1 MTISLENLQKDVR
14 LQKESDKQMSNVW
27 LLVYLLPIG
36 VGIIFSVYFLV
47 SFIDIVDTIYPAS
60 SSINFSNDR
69 FGTQIMNAWITIGL
83 TGVVNFAVG
92 IVLTYKLVN
101 RRHTHFKRQKFLSE
115 DLIASIK
122 SIGKMK
128 DINVETSLSS
138 IERTLREANTEET
151 EKSGI
156 LWAILTA
163 FIPFVQLY
171 VYYFLMNDFYS
182 HEQKEDGLWEEISMA
197 LNKLSINFS
206 VLQRIEY
213 IPNRSFVLYLILT
226 IITGGLFVVYW
237 LYILLT
243 DPNEHFKYHIQA
255 ENQLI
260 STLEPVL
267 TQNSSKIESC

>member
-1 MTISLENLQKDVR
+1 
-14 LQKESDKQMSNVW
+14 MSNGW

-36 VGIIFSVYFLV
+36 VGVIFSVYFLV
-47 SFIDIVDTIYPAS
+47 SFIDIVDSIYPAS
-60 SSINFSNDR
+60 SSINFSYDG
-69 FGTQIMNAWITIGL
+69 FDVQIMNAWITIGL
-83 TGVVNFAVG
+83 TGVVNFTVG

-101 RRHTHFKRQKFLSE
+101 RRHTHFKKQKFLSE

-122 SIGKMK
+122 SMGKMK
-128 DINVETSLSS
+128 DIDVETSLAS
-138 IERTLREANTEET
+138 IERTFSEANTEET

-171 VYYFLMNDFYS
+171 VYYFLMNDFYR
-182 HEQKEDGLWEEISMA
+182 HEQNEDGLWEDFSEA
-197 LNKLSINFS
+197 LNKLDINFS
-206 VLQRIEY
+206 VLRRTEY

-243 DPNEHFKYHIQA
+243 DPNDHFKYHIQA
-255 ENQLI
+255 ESQLM

-267 TQNSSKIESC
+267 TQNRSKIESC

>member
-1 MTISLENLQKDVR
+1 MAISLENLWNDIR
-14 LQKESDKQMSNVW
+14 LRKESDKQMSNGW

-36 VGIIFSVYFLV
+36 VGVIFSVYFLV
-47 SFIDIVDTIYPAS
+47 SFIDIVDSIYPAS
-60 SSINFSNDR
+60 SSINFSYDG
-69 FGTQIMNAWITIGL
+69 FDAQIMNAWITIGL
-83 TGVVNFAVG
+83 TGVVNFTVG

-101 RRHTHFKRQKFLSE
+101 RRHTHFKKQKFLSE

-122 SIGKMK
+122 SMGKMK
-128 DINVETSLSS
+128 DIDVETSLAS

-182 HEQKEDGLWEEISMA
+182 HEQNEDGLWEDFSEA
-197 LNKLSINFS
+197 LNKLGINFS
-206 VLQRIEY
+206 VLRRTEY

-255 ENQLI
+255 ESQLM

-267 TQNSSKIESC
+267 TQNRSKIESC

>member
-1 MTISLENLQKDVR
+1 MAISLENLQNDIR
-14 LQKESDKQMSNVW
+14 LRKESDKQMSNVW

-36 VGIIFSVYFLV
+36 VGVIFSVYFLV
-47 SFIDIVDTIYPAS
+47 SFIDIVDSIYPAS
-60 SSINFSNDR
+60 SSINFSYDG
-69 FGTQIMNAWITIGL
+69 FDAQIMNALITIGL
-83 TGVVNFAVG
+83 TGVVNFTVG

-122 SIGKMK
+122 SMGKMK
-128 DINVETSLSS
+128 DIDVETSLAS

-171 VYYFLMNDFYS
+171 VYYFLMNDFYR
-182 HEQKEDGLWEEISMA
+182 HEQKENGLWEDISSA
-197 LNKLSINFS
+197 LNKLDINFS
-206 VLQRIEY
+206 VLRRTKY

-237 LYILLT
+237 LYTLLT

-255 ENQLI
+255 ESQLI
-260 STLEPVL
+260 STLEPVF
-267 TQNSSKIESC
+267 T